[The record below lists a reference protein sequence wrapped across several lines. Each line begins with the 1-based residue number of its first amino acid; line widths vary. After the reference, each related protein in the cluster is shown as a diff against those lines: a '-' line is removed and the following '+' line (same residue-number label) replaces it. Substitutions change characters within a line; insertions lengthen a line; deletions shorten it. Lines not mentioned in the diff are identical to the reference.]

1 MPDLPKYTA
10 NQVPGTTMYLIDTE
24 FQDQPVTFRVVVAK
38 DASELDD
45 LVAHHLAWMANP
57 NMLMAQPTGAADNPP
72 STAASLNDLE
82 AKLAELSAQ
91 IADIRSKMGG

>member
-1 MPDLPKYTA
+1 MTTYRYT
-10 NQVPGTTMYLIDTE
+10 QLPGTTMYLIDTE

-57 NMLMAQPTGAADNPP
+57 ELTIHQTAS
-72 STAASLNDLE
+72 STETNDV
-82 AKLAELSAQ
+82 AKMLAELRAEFD
-91 IADIRSKMGG
+91 AYKAAHP